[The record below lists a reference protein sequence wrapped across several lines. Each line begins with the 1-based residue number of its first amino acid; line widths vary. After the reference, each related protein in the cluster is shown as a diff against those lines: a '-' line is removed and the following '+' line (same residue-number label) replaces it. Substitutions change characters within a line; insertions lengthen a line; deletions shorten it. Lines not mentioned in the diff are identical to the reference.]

1 MKNLFF
7 FIIGFVFIGTNLLFS
22 QSNINN
28 DLFDGRKEIF
38 IAIPTQN
45 NNINI
50 DVLSHTIYID
60 KITTDTIYAYVTI
73 NQYESFN
80 DLNLNFIKLTPPS
93 MRLSEAE
100 LNMKDESDILN
111 KQITSWDYYPTY
123 SAYLTLMQQFSQNY
137 PGLCKLDTIGTTVE
151 GRLILSAIISDNI
164 QLNEKEP
171 KIFFTSSMHGDEVT
185 GYVLMLHLIDYL
197 LQNYNSMLEFT
208 KLLIL

>member
-28 DLFDGRKEIF
+28 NLFDGRKEIF

-80 DLNLNFIKLTPPS
+80 NLNLNFIKLTPPS

-123 SAYLTLMQQFSQNY
+123 SAYLTIMQQFSQNY

-151 GRLILSAIISDNI
+151 GDS
-164 QLNEKEP
+164 
-171 KIFFTSSMHGDEVT
+171 
-185 GYVLMLHLIDYL
+185 YYL
-197 LQNYNSMLEFT
+197 Q
-208 KLLIL
+208 